1 MSKYTI
7 PNIAN
12 TCTIFQ
18 LLSECSKPL
27 SVSEISRRLDLPK
40 TSVYRILKTLEQEN
54 MVRSAG
60 KGYVMGHR
68 LINLGMQLVS
78 RIPER
83 RLSVPILQSLTNK
96 TQESSHFAILS
107 GLNMLLV
114 EVCDT
119 AAPTNIASRPGT
131 LADIHCSASGK
142 CLLAFAPPMS
152 AERILNSIEYT
163 PRTPMTLASKS
174 SLLRDLESVRSN
186 GFAVDEQEYHESRR
200 CIAAPVFNGS
210 SAGGNT
216 QSPPVLS

>member
-1 MSKYTI
+1 
-7 PNIAN
+7 
-12 TCTIFQ
+12 
-18 LLSECSKPL
+18 
-27 SVSEISRRLDLPK
+27 
-40 TSVYRILKTLEQEN
+40 
-54 MVRSAG
+54 
-60 KGYVMGHR
+60 
-68 LINLGMQLVS
+68 
-78 RIPER
+78 
-83 RLSVPILQSLTNK
+83 
-96 TQESSHFAILS
+96 
-107 GLNMLLV
+107 MLLV

-163 PRTPMTLASKS
+163 PRTPRTLASKS

-210 SAGGNT
+210 NMVVGAVGTTATIRRLTLDRFPLVT
-216 QSPPVLS
+216 QQVKRAAQQLSRELGYKAS